1 MKFRF
6 FSSISNPLHSID
18 DSEAP
23 PKISSHSQGKAGA
36 INPARDCFG
45 YAEPAQ
51 TCSRGKAGTLLTCKT
66 ASYKS
71 FPLLRFSPV
80 SLATGWTAAPRSGGF
95 SSTRIFWTPS
105 ARYTRSGLRTTL
117 TPEPRPP
124 LRALPV
130 VS

>member
-51 TCSRGKAGTLLTCKT
+51 TCSRGKAGTLLTCK
-66 ASYKS
+66 
-71 FPLLRFSPV
+71 